1 MSEEKPHITEY
12 ATYAKAIIALI
23 LLTAI
28 NIALAGIKPV
38 PFTPAI
44 IMAISCIQAYIALAW
59 LMHLK
64 FDSNLFRFLVFG
76 VFFLFFVVIV
86 ILFLDYK
93 LR

>member
-1 MSEEKPHITEY
+1 MSGEKPHITEY
-12 ATYAKAIIALI
+12 ATYAKAIIAI
-23 LLTAI
+23 LLLAVI
-28 NIALAGIKPV
+28 NIGLAGIKPV

-44 IMAISCIQAYIALAW
+44 IMIISCIQAYIALAY

-64 FDSNLFRFLVFG
+64 FDSGLFRFLVFG
-76 VFFLFFVVIV
+76 VFFLFFIVIV

>member
-1 MSEEKPHITEY
+1 MNEEKPHITEY
-12 ATYAKAIIALI
+12 ATYAKAVIAI
-23 LLTAI
+23 LFLAAI
-28 NIALAGIKPV
+28 NIVLTGIKPV

-44 IMAISCIQAYIALAW
+44 IMVISCVQAYIALAY

-64 FDSNLFRFLVFG
+64 FDSGLFRFLVFG
-76 VFFLFFVVIV
+76 VFFLFFIVIV

>member
-1 MSEEKPHITEY
+1 MNEEKPHITEY
-12 ATYAKAIIALI
+12 ATYAKAVIAI
-23 LLTAI
+23 LLLAAI

-38 PFTPAI
+38 SFTPAI
-44 IMAISCIQAYIALAW
+44 IMVISCIQAYIALAY

-64 FDSNLFRFLVFG
+64 FDSSLFRFLVFG
-76 VFFLFFVVIV
+76 VFFLFFIVIV